1 MLELRDFIN
10 FSEEV
15 MKKILVGLVFGLSF
29 TAQASMMCTVAE
41 KGLELGSE
49 AIATTFKCE
58 NPGAILKDL
67 RTFTK
72 IEDHCSTA
80 NESAL
85 TCKLISKSVSTIVA
99 DKIPA
104 QWECDAEHSEDTIE
118 GLVFASCEYLARQ
131 L

>member
-1 MLELRDFIN
+1 
-10 FSEEV
+10 

-29 TAQASMMCTVAE
+29 SAQASMMCTVAE

-49 AIATTFKCE
+49 VIATSFKC
-58 NPGAILKDL
+58 NKPGVILKDL

-72 IEDHCSTA
+72 IDNHCSDA

-85 TCKLISKSVSTIVA
+85 TCKILSKSVAAVVV

-104 QWECDAEHSEDTIE
+104 QWECDAEHSEDTVE
-118 GLVFASCEYLARQ
+118 ALVFASCEYLANQ